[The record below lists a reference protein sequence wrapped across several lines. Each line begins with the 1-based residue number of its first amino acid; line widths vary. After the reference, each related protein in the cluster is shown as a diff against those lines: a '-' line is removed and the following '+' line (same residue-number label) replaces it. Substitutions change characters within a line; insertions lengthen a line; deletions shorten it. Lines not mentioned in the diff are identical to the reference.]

1 MLLIWG
7 WRSLL
12 KVLGVGEFHCPN
24 CGVDRAYSL
33 VRPRRWFTF
42 FFIPVIPLAWGET
55 FVECQACK
63 GAYRENVLTLPTSRQ
78 FSYMLALA
86 ARAFYAKIVAAAF
99 LHDESMIERAAEGL
113 RPFGGAGYNEAN
125 VIADVEG
132 FRGHA
137 LAEYLAPFAEQA
149 TTEAKEAVL
158 ASAAWYAY
166 ADGDCAPEVS
176 EVLTE
181 GGMILGLS
189 AAHTAGVIATA
200 AAAHRN
206 SA

>member
-42 FFIPVIPLAWGET
+42 FFVPVIPLSWGET
-55 FVECQACK
+55 YVECQSCK
-63 GAYRENVLTLPTSRQ
+63 AAYRETVLTMPTSRQ

-86 ARAFYAKIVAAAF
+86 ARALYAKIVSASY
-99 LHDESMIERAAEGL
+99 LHDESKIERAAVGL
-113 RPFGGAGYNEAN
+113 APFVGAGYNEAN

-137 LAEYLAPFAEQA
+137 LGEYLAPFAEQA

-158 ASAAWYAY
+158 GSAAWYAY
-166 ADGDCAPEVS
+166 SDGDCPPEVS

-181 GGMILGLS
+181 AGMILGLS
-189 AAHTAGVIATA
+189 AAHTSGIIGTA
-200 AAAHRN
+200 AA
-206 SA
+206 